1 MEAVAQK
8 YRDKAD
14 FLFVYCREAHPE
26 GGPGGGTRTK
36 QNKPIPQAMTPDER
50 RETAR
55 QFCADMQA
63 TRRILVDDFAWASV
77 QQLYGGMP
85 NPTFVVDVDGKI
97 ALKLAWTNG
106 AALGDFL
113 PRFLAGGARLDVAL
127 ANSVPS
133 QGPPGG
139 GGDGRLG
146 GFGGVGPPGGGAG
159 FGAGPS
165 GGPGGPMM
173 APMIDRMLQGLTL
186 TEAEAMAARSTL
198 QAKMERRGMLR
209 QQAVALGELARGNA
223 KNEADLARATQEFE
237 AAVTEYQQQMARFD
251 RELGAK
257 VSAKAKA
264 QLLAAGVF
272 ENGIG
277 LTGPGPGPGF
287 GPPNGPP
294 QLGGG
299 DGPWNHRVL
308 LATSRDGMNWTVRD
322 ESLAER
328 ASVPELFA
336 GPDGRAIVLFV
347 DADAGG
353 LGARRERADGTWE
366 RVSTNLGG
374 VDPNVVRLKEG
385 GYRAYVKAG
394 REGAMDAF
402 ASEDGLTWRR
412 LGEVFRDARYRFAT
426 DPDVFQTPD
435 GWVML
440 LSLGPQLLR
449 CTSTDGLHFTAGETL
464 DLGGSVSDTVAVAG
478 GWRTYFH
485 VNGDPRAGAR
495 MSIRSA
501 FTADGR
507 TWKAEEGVRV
517 SPPAQGPARMG
528 VADPAPLQRADGT
541 WLMAVKSFIAPS
553 QPGPPPLPQAGARP

>member
-8 YRDKAD
+8 YREQAE

-36 QNKPIPQAMTPDER
+36 QNKPIPQAVTPAER

-55 QFCADMQA
+55 QFCEDLRA
-63 TRRILVDDFAWASV
+63 TQRVLVDDFAWASV

-85 NPTFVVDVDGKI
+85 NPTYVIDIDGKI

-113 PRFLAGGARLDVAL
+113 PRFLAGGSRLDVAL
-127 ANSVPS
+127 ANSELS
-133 QGPPGG
+133 QSPPGG
-139 GGDGRLG
+139 GGDGRPG
-146 GFGGVGPPGGGAG
+146 GFGGIGPPGG
-159 FGAGPS
+159 FGNGGPG
-165 GGPGGPMM
+165 GGPGGPML
-173 APMIDRMLQGLTL
+173 APMLDRMLEGLTL
-186 TEAEAMAARSTL
+186 TEAEARAARSTL

-209 QQAVALGELARGNA
+209 QQAMALGELARGNA
-223 KNEADLARATQEFE
+223 KNEADLARATQQFE
-237 AAVTEYQQQMARFD
+237 AAVAEYQQQMARLD
-251 RELGAK
+251 RELSGQ

-272 ENGIG
+272 ENGVG
-277 LTGPGPGPGF
+277 FTGPGPGPGF
-287 GPPNGPP
+287 GPLNGP
-294 QLGGG
+294 LFGGG

-308 LATSRDGMNWTVRD
+308 LATSRDGMTWTVRD

-336 GPDGRAIVLFV
+336 GPDGRAILLFV

-353 LGARRERADGTWE
+353 LGVLRERADGTWE
-366 RVSTNLGG
+366 RAHTNLGG

-394 REGAMDAF
+394 KEGAMDAY

-426 DPDVFQTPD
+426 DPDAFQTPD

-449 CTSTDGLHFTAGETL
+449 CTSTDGLHFTAGEIL
-464 DLGGSVSDTVAVAG
+464 ELGGSVSDTVAVPG

-485 VNGDPRAGAR
+485 VNGDPRSGSR

-501 FTADGR
+501 FSADGR
-507 TWKAEEGVRV
+507 AWKVEEGVRV
-517 SPPAQGPARMG
+517 SAPAQGPARMG
-528 VADPAPLQRADGT
+528 VADPAPLQRPDGT
-541 WLMAVKSFIAPS
+541 WLMAVKSLINGP
-553 QPGPPPLPQAGARP
+553 QIGPPPGFGAAPFPER